1 MNENSDDYF
10 KYVGLVNLEFNKEL
24 SSSKLSEI
32 KEILF
37 SPNTIKH
44 IEFKDNISI
53 DDVAKIKYYLE
64 LSPYIVDSRVEK
76 NNNYKVTTLVKYKII
91 IENLNI
97 IESKFKDNFSVIN
110 KIRVI
115 YDFLTKFKEDNI
127 ENLDDVFIERKA
139 NMKSLNRLFKYILM
153 YFDIKSEI
161 IKKREHYVTYIYID
175 DKKYGVDGY
184 YLFNPFLDLD
194 NFKISKISKALK
206 YSNFML
212 SKEEYFI
219 INEISIKSSTG
230 KIIEEVKKREI
241 LNIL

>member
-76 NNNYKVTTLVKYKII
+76 NILTNN
-91 IENLNI
+91 
-97 IESKFKDNFSVIN
+97 KFIK
-110 KIRVI
+110 RE
-115 YDFLTKFKEDNI
+115 LTK
-127 ENLDDVFIERKA
+127 
-139 NMKSLNRLFKYILM
+139 LN
-153 YFDIKSEI
+153 
-161 IKKREHYVTYIYID
+161 
-175 DKKYGVDGY
+175 
-184 YLFNPFLDLD
+184 YLNP
-194 NFKISKISKALK
+194 N
-206 YSNFML
+206 
-212 SKEEYFI
+212 
-219 INEISIKSSTG
+219 
-230 KIIEEVKKREI
+230 
-241 LNIL
+241 